1 MPTKN
6 NKTFR
11 MIAVTAFSYPLFMML
26 FLPAV
31 PRAPWQEY
39 LFSIITQQLHI
50 VVGLNGPL
58 PFFTVVVSAYLGF
71 WVMIITIWSLINILK
86 KYGVGKKFQQACY
99 QYIDEEIVN
108 GKYTRWLKQ
117 HPILLKLYLM
127 LIILFGLM
135 IGFWHLFDTD
145 ISIDHGQRRGA
156 LLRLAYQYKLGIML
170 MESIFYIFSVFS
182 LVILFLFGLYI
193 FNILRGLGRGNN
205 IVNPAALDMSQ
216 LTKNN
221 NKRLNQIKRR
231 KRQ

>member
-11 MIAVTAFSYPLFMML
+11 IIAVTAFSYPLFMML

-39 LFSIITQQLHI
+39 LFFIVTQHLHI

-117 HPILLKLYLM
+117 HPILLKLYVM
-127 LIILFGLM
+127 LLILFSSL
-135 IGFWHLFDTD
+135 IGFWHLFDVD
-145 ISIDHGQRRGA
+145 ISFVRGRRGGLLA
-156 LLRLAYQYKLGIML
+156 LGYQYKLGVIIW
-170 MESIFYIFSVFS
+170 ESMFYIFSVFS
-182 LVILFLFGLYI
+182 LVMSFLFGLYI

>member
-11 MIAVTAFSYPLFMML
+11 TIVVTAFSYPLFMML

-117 HPILLKLYLM
+117 HPILLKLYVM
-127 LIILFGLM
+127 LLILFSSL
-135 IGFWHLFDTD
+135 IGFWHLFDVD
-145 ISIDHGQRRGA
+145 ISFVRGRRGGLLA
-156 LLRLAYQYKLGIML
+156 LGYQYKLGVIIW
-170 MESIFYIFSVFS
+170 ESMFYIFSVFS
-182 LVILFLFGLYI
+182 LVMSFLFGLYI

-231 KRQ
+231 KRR